1 MSTISLENFKN
12 TIQTGDILL
21 YSTSL
26 WYSKIIEYFQGSKF
40 SHVGIILKDP
50 VYINEKLKGL
60 YVLESGY
67 ENIPDPTDGKLKFGV
82 LITPLDHTIKSY
94 QNSWMGN
101 LYYRK
106 LDCLRDHQFSD
117 NIKKIYDEV
126 YNRPYDLNLFDWI
139 KGYLKLHLGNE
150 HKTNTFFCSALT
162 CFIYCKMKFL
172 KDVPWTIIS
181 PKNFSY
187 YEDNK
192 TLKFINCEVAPE
204 KKILL

>member
-1 MSTISLENFKN
+1 MTSITLNEFINSS
-12 TIQTGDILL
+12 QTGDILL

-60 YVLESGY
+60 YILESGS
-67 ENIPDPTDGKLKFGV
+67 EDIPDPTDGKLKFGV
-82 LITPLDHTIKSY
+82 QITPLEHTIKSY
-94 QNSWMGN
+94 QNSWIGN

-106 LDCLRDHQFSD
+106 LDYLRDEQFIE
-117 NIKKIYDEV
+117 NIKKIYHDV
-126 YNRPYDLNLFDWI
+126 HNRPYDLDLSDWI
-139 KGYLKLHLGNE
+139 KADLKLHIGNE
-150 HKTNTFFCSALT
+150 HKTNTFWCSALVSY
-162 CFIYCKMKFL
+162 IYCKMKFL

-192 TLKFINCEVAPE
+192 TLKFINCEVTPE